1 MDVPCWIVE
10 FRAYNDEVINRSMVD
25 ILPVTGSILV
35 PKSFSV
41 RMAESVWSTGR
52 S

>member
-1 MDVPCWIVE
+1 MDAPCLIVE

-25 ILPVTGSILV
+25 ILPVPGLILV
-35 PKSFSV
+35 PKYFSV
-41 RMAESVWSTGR
+41 RMAASGWSTRR